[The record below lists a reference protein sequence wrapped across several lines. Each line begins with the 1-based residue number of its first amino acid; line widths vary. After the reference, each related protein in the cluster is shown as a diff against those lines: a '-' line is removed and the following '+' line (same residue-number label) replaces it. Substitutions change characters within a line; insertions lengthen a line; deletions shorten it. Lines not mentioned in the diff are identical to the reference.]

1 MDEDRK
7 PDDFDDLDD
16 DTKRDAL
23 EQAHEIQQ
31 MYEPGARPTVTVPGT
46 DGMVSGTAFADL
58 VESEDGSTTGEG
70 QSQDGTAG
78 GRAIDKPRPV
88 RCS

>member
-16 DTKRDAL
+16 DTKRSAQERAD
-23 EQAHEIQQ
+23 EIQQ

-46 DGMVSGTAFADL
+46 GGMVSGTAFAD
-58 VESEDGSTTGEG
+58 VAESEDGQTTGDG
-70 QSQDGTAG
+70 QSQDGTG
-78 GRAIDKPRPV
+78 GEDDR
-88 RCS
+88 

>member
-7 PDDFDDLDD
+7 PDEYDELDD
-16 DTKRDAL
+16 ETKRRAQ
-23 EQAHEIQQ
+23 ERAHEIQQ

-46 DGMVSGTAFADL
+46 HGMVSGTAFADL
-58 VESEDGSTTGEG
+58 VETEDGPTGEE

-78 GRAIDKPRPV
+78 EGHR
-88 RCS
+88 